1 MELRVLQKEE
11 HGRTRTLWETVFSED
26 SKSFLDYY
34 YFIKTQ
40 DNRIYVL
47 EENQEIRSMI
57 QLNPYMLLIEDTT
70 HLCHYVIGVATQKEY
85 RSRGYMRRLL
95 LKSMH
100 DMYGQKEPFTFLMPA
115 AEAIYTPY
123 GFRFIYRQRQ
133 AELYG
138 NSGMEEQIACR
149 DARLSDAEALSD
161 FFEQYARV
169 TNESFEGTQDIPELM
184 PSTRRRTFV
193 EKRRYQVYAVRAPKY
208 YQTLILEQQ
217 SENGGIRLVYCQ
229 QELVGMF
236 AYAKEEGWEI
246 REPVFRPEY
255 EHTFFPAV
263 LELTGSREVSVNCL
277 AYSLGDLEKSV
288 KKMIEKPVIMARIL
302 HLETLLKCI
311 KVKAGE
317 RISCTFAVIDPLITG
332 NNKIWKLQNTEG
344 SDRLQVQETE
354 DSQGVI
360 TIEALTELL
369 FGSRELQEIA
379 KEKEVI
385 LPESLIQELRK
396 LEVLRYVYLNEIV

>member
-1 MELRVLQKEE
+1 
-11 HGRTRTLWETVFSED
+11 
-26 SKSFLDYY
+26 
-34 YFIKTQ
+34 
-40 DNRIYVL
+40 
-47 EENQEIRSMI
+47 
-57 QLNPYMLLIEDTT
+57 
-70 HLCHYVIGVATQKEY
+70 
-85 RSRGYMRRLL
+85 
-95 LKSMH
+95 
-100 DMYGQKEPFTFLMPA
+100 
-115 AEAIYTPY
+115 
-123 GFRFIYRQRQ
+123 
-133 AELYG
+133 
-138 NSGMEEQIACR
+138 
-149 DARLSDAEALSD
+149 
-161 FFEQYARV
+161 
-169 TNESFEGTQDIPELM
+169 
-184 PSTRRRTFV
+184 
-193 EKRRYQVYAVRAPKY
+193 
-208 YQTLILEQQ
+208 
-217 SENGGIRLVYCQ
+217 
-229 QELVGMF
+229 MF